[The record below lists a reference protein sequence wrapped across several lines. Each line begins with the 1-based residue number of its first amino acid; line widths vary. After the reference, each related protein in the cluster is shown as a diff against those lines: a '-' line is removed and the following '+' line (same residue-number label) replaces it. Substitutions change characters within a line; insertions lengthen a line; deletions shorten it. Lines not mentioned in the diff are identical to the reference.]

1 MTNAVDAGI
10 FKSESGKVLNV
21 KAFKQTKTIKL
32 QEKPSKSNETF
43 DWIISHSQMLGLI
56 LIVLSLILNLFMT
69 ASLVQTIQWINSMQL
84 IIHLPMLGVIVPPV
98 VLTFYTA
105 WMNIGNFDI
114 LNNDFVEISDWFFS
128 YNHT

>member
-43 DWIISHSQMLGLI
+43 DWIIRHSQMLGLI
-56 LIVLSLILNLFMT
+56 LIVFSLFLNKTVSVTYVLS
-69 ASLVQTIQWINSMQL
+69 
-84 IIHLPMLGVIVPPV
+84 
-98 VLTFYTA
+98 
-105 WMNIGNFDI
+105 
-114 LNNDFVEISDWFFS
+114 
-128 YNHT
+128 